1 VAAGLKPVLR
11 DSANAMRGAD
21 NAAPTASVHWMAK
34 DGNCHTHSAKQM
46 SGERRTDARQGEG
59 HVHSELK
66 AARRSTLTGQHGNGG
81 L

>member
-1 VAAGLKPVLR
+1 MQLPAFLLTLASMFALGLILLGLAWAA
-11 DSANAMRGAD
+11 SWWA
-21 NAAPTASVHWMAK
+21 
-34 DGNCHTHSAKQM
+34 AKQM

-66 AARRSTLTGQHGNGG
+66 AARRSTLTGQHGGEC